1 MYNLVCLTIFWIS
14 KIYLLE
20 AVLRSISVI
29 LLVDN
34 VDHLTD
40 VGPGVICLDGV
51 EDEVAGPLDR
61 DAALKAGHRQDGRVV
76 TVPDNI
82 NKTRNASYNM
92 CVY

>member
-1 MYNLVCLTIFWIS
+1 MFWIS

-61 DAALKAGHRQDGRVV
+61 DAALEAGHRQDGRVV